1 MARNMPG
8 KKYLKELRKV
18 AGDSLG
24 DKRILLLLTS
34 LSAFVILA
42 LGGSALLV
50 TAGNYDNRTPNE
62 RGLLP
67 AGSRAPEFTV
77 ETIDGDNVSLAEAGG
92 KEATMLFFFAS
103 WCPHCNKQAP
113 IISDLEDEYEDLQ
126 VIMMGI
132 DGRDD
137 SKKVR
142 EFVYRYGI
150 EGPATYAPSLG
161 PTYRVSGYPTIYVVD
176 RNNYIIAAHA
186 GETPKGML
194 EGWIE
199 EALGNGG

>member
-1 MARNMPG
+1 MARNTPG
-8 KKYLKELRKV
+8 KNYLKELRKV
-18 AGDSLG
+18 AGDSSG
-24 DKRILLLLTS
+24 DKRILLLLAS
-34 LSAFVILA
+34 LTAFVILA
-42 LGGSALLV
+42 LGGSALLG
-50 TAGNYDNRTPNE
+50 TAGNDDKVTPGK

-67 AGSRAPEFTV
+67 AGSQAPEFTV
-77 ETIDGDNVSLAEAGG
+77 ETIDGDNVSLDDAGG
-92 KEATMLFFFAS
+92 KQATMLFFFAS

-113 IISDLEDEYEDLQ
+113 VISDLEDEYEDLQ
-126 VIMMGI
+126 VVMMGI

-142 EFVYRYGI
+142 EFVNRYGI

-161 PTYRVSGYPTIYVVD
+161 PTYRVSGYPTIYVID
-176 RNNYIIAAHA
+176 SNNYIIAARA